1 MNNGDVLWAW
11 VAGVAVSLVLL
22 AGLSGA
28 DGPPPHSA
36 DGHFMLP
43 EVAMGAAGWDYEA
56 WERTGGTPPR
66 PESGDALAR
75 MLDLLEGVVPA
86 ADAAPPDAAP
96 PDATM
101 PDGDMADTDTGTAE
115 TQ

>member
-1 MNNGDVLWAW
+1 MNNSDVLWAW
-11 VAGVAVSLVLL
+11 VAGVTVSLALL

-28 DGPPPHSA
+28 EGPSPHPA

-75 MLDLLEGVVPA
+75 MLDLLEGVMPA
-86 ADAAPPDAAP
+86 ADAAS

-101 PDGDMADTDTGTAE
+101 PDGDMADTDTGTVE

>member
-86 ADAAPPDAAP
+86 ADAAL
-96 PDATM
+96 

>member
-1 MNNGDVLWAW
+1 MNNSDVLWAW
-11 VAGVAVSLVLL
+11 VAGVAVSLALL

-28 DGPPPHSA
+28 DGPPPHA
-36 DGHFMLP
+36 TDGHFTLP
-43 EVAMGAAGWDYEA
+43 EMGMGASGWDYEA

-75 MLDLLEGVVPA
+75 ALDLLEGAVPA
-86 ADAAPPDAAP
+86 ADAVL
-96 PDATM
+96 
-101 PDGDMADTDTGTAE
+101 PDGDMADTDTGGAE